1 MVRRPAASRPAKPDV
16 VIGTCAHCGKPGEI
30 GPEITVLASRDE
42 VHHEC
47 WAAFFAAK
55 IRRDG
60 NG

>member
-1 MVRRPAASRPAKPDV
+1 MSRGRAASRPTKPDV
-16 VIGTCAHCGKPGEI
+16 VSGICARCGKPGEI